1 MKITIDARNDNEDY
15 LLTVSDDGTRY
26 SGDVELKIQQTGE
39 DYYETWRVDIK
50 ELYEVVNLF
59 YNRKSQ

>member
-26 SGDVELKIQQTGE
+26 SGEVELKIQQTGE
-39 DYYETWRVDIK
+39 DYYETWLVDIK

-59 YNRKSQ
+59 YNRESQ

>member
-1 MKITIDARNDNEDY
+1 MKITIDAINDNEDY

-26 SGDVELKIQQTGE
+26 SDDVELKIQQTGE
-39 DYYETWRVDIK
+39 DYYETWLVDIK

>member
-59 YNRKSQ
+59 DSRK

>member
-59 YNRKSQ
+59 DKWKSQ

>member
-1 MKITIDARNDNEDY
+1 MKITIDAINDNEDY
-15 LLTVSDDGTRY
+15 LLTVSDDGTRD

-39 DYYETWRVDIK
+39 DYYETWLVDIK

>member
-26 SGDVELKIQQTGE
+26 SGEVELKIQQTGE

-59 YNRKSQ
+59 YNRESQ

>member
-1 MKITIDARNDNEDY
+1 MKITIDARNDNENY
-15 LLTVSDDGTRY
+15 LLTVSDDGTRC

-59 YNRKSQ
+59 DNRKSQ

>member
-15 LLTVSDDGTRY
+15 LLTVSDDGIRY

>member
-59 YNRKSQ
+59 DNRKSQ

>member
-1 MKITIDARNDNEDY
+1 MNITIDARNDNEDY
-15 LLTVSDDGTRY
+15 LLTVSDDRIRY

-59 YNRKSQ
+59 DNRKSQ

>member
-15 LLTVSDDGTRY
+15 LLTVSDDETRY
-26 SGDVELKIQQTGE
+26 SGEVELKIQQTGE
-39 DYYETWRVDIK
+39 DYYETWLVDIK

-59 YNRKSQ
+59 DSRK

>member
-59 YNRKSQ
+59 YNRESQ